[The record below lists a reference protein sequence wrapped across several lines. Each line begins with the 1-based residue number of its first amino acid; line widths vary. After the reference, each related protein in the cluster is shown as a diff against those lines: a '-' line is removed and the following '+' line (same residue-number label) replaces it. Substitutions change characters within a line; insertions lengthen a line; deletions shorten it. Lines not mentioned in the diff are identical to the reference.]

1 MSAVMMLQNIVL
13 KFLISEKESKI
24 SKKHSHWKGKSKTLL
39 TMIVYIRKSQ
49 RIYPKKL
56 LKLMSELNKDNIQKS
71 TMFQQTSNE

>member
-1 MSAVMMLQNIVL
+1 MMLQNIVL